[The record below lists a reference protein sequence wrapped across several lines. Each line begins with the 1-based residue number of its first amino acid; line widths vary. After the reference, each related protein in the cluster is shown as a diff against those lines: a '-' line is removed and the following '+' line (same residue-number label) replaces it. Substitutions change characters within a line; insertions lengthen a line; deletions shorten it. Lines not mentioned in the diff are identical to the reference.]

1 MQTILLVFKVLFY
14 SMHFYNNK
22 RIYKLI
28 RKYHTM
34 KIVVISDIHGN
45 LEALNRVLEYIENM
59 EDENR
64 IVCLG
69 DIIGYG
75 PDPAEC
81 FKIVES
87 LTDKICLGN
96 HEYAIPEEDFD
107 YQMTMCAREAI
118 RWTRGILGEENSEAI
133 SRLPIQIEED
143 NVLYVHASPDDPMQW
158 KYITNARNAYSS
170 LIEMKHSLCFV
181 GHSHIPGIYAY
192 NELQGDSNKVTLSR
206 DDKTIVNVGSIGQP
220 RDGSPMLSFAVF
232 DDDNWSVEIIRLE
245 YDYQETMAKIE
256 KANLPLFLAERLARG
271 A

>member
-1 MQTILLVFKVLFY
+1 
-14 SMHFYNNK
+14 
-22 RIYKLI
+22 
-28 RKYHTM
+28 M

-45 LEALNRVLEYIENM
+45 LEALNRVSEYIDKLEG
-59 EDENR
+59 EKR

-69 DIIGYG
+69 DIVGYG
-75 PDPAEC
+75 PNPAEC

-96 HEYAIPEEDFD
+96 HEYAILDEDFD
-107 YQMTMCAREAI
+107 YQMARYAREAI
-118 RWTRGILGEENSEAI
+118 IWTRGVLGEEIREAI
-133 SRLPIQIEED
+133 NRLPLQTEED

-192 NELQGDSNKVTLSR
+192 NELQENSNKATLSR
-206 DDKTIVNVGSIGQP
+206 DDKTIVNVGSVGQP
-220 RDGSPMLSFAVF
+220 RDGSQMLSFAVF

-245 YDYQETMAKIE
+245 YDYQETMAKI
-256 KANLPLFLAERLARG
+256 KKTNLPLFLAERLAKG
-271 A
+271 I

>member
-1 MQTILLVFKVLFY
+1 
-14 SMHFYNNK
+14 
-22 RIYKLI
+22 
-28 RKYHTM
+28 M

-45 LEALNRVLEYIENM
+45 LEALNRVLGYIENM

-69 DIIGYG
+69 DIVGYG
-75 PDPAEC
+75 PNPAEC

-96 HEYAIPEEDFD
+96 HEYAILDEDFD
-107 YQMTMCAREAI
+107 YQMARYARDAI
-118 RWTRGILGEENSEAI
+118 IWTRNVLGEKIREAI

-143 NVLYVHASPDDPMQW
+143 DVLYVHASPDDPMQW

-192 NELQGDSNKVTLSR
+192 NELQGNSNKATLSK
-206 DDKTIVNVGSIGQP
+206 DDKTIVNVGSVGQP

-232 DDDNWSVEIIRLE
+232 DDDNWSVEIIRLK
-245 YDYQETMAKIE
+245 YNYQEITAKIE
-256 KANLPLFLAERLARG
+256 KANLPLFLAERLAKG
-271 A
+271 I